1 MANSTPAQLQMLS
14 ERYYLKDLMLACF
27 IFFPP
32 RTCLENESGFAAE
45 ETVVCKIIVSFV
57 VEIGSVS

>member
-14 ERYYLKDLMLACF
+14 ERYYLKDLILR
-27 IFFPP
+27 FFSH
-32 RTCLENESGFAAE
+32 RTCLENESGFAVK